1 MALRPRTLYGQL
13 LLALLVGMVVTQLFG
28 AWLMVSDRGRF
39 ADRVRGRYAAERLA
53 TIASTLE
60 RTAPA
65 ERPRLLQFF
74 DEPPNIVTLGRPWR
88 QDGTPVDPEF
98 ASTLRTALGHAAL
111 LQQLPPEVPPLPPR
125 LPDLRLH
132 RRHPLPPFAAVQ
144 VRLSDGTVLTWYH
157 AGMPQPRDWPARA
170 LWLLWIMAL
179 IAALL
184 VGWTVRRLTRPLAA
198 LADAATGLARNL
210 DQPPLAETGTR
221 EVARAAAAFNAMQR
235 DLQNVLA
242 TRAQALAGVSHDLR
256 LPLTRIRLRLE
267 QIDDET
273 LRGKIAGDLAEM
285 DRMIGH
291 TLEYLRAG
299 DSHEPA
305 VRLNLDALI
314 ESLAEDFE
322 ALGATVR
329 IEGHIGSPVTAR
341 PQALRRCLG
350 NLLENARRYAGNDL
364 LIVADD
370 DARQVTI
377 RVEDRGPGIPEAQLE
392 RVFEP
397 YVRLETSR
405 ARATG
410 GTGLGLATARAIAR
424 AQGGELTLSPRD
436 GGGLVATLTLPRR

>member
-1 MALRPRTLYGQL
+1 MTMRPRTLYGQL
-13 LLALLVGMVVTQLFG
+13 LLALLVSMIFTQLFG

-39 ADRVRGRYAAERLA
+39 ADRMRGRYAAERLA
-53 TIASTLE
+53 TIAATLE

-65 ERPRLLQFF
+65 DRPRLLQFF
-74 DEPPNIVTLGRPWR
+74 DEPPNIVTLSRPWR
-88 QDGTPVDPEF
+88 RDGTRVDPEF
-98 ASTLRTALGHAAL
+98 AAALRAALGHAAP
-111 LQQLPPEVPPLPPR
+111 LQRLAPEVPPPPPR
-125 LPDLRLH
+125 MPEMRPH
-132 RRHPLPPFAAVQ
+132 RPRPLPPFPSIQ
-144 VRLSDGTVLTWYH
+144 LRLTDGTVLTWYH
-157 AGMPQPRDWPARA
+157 VGMPQPRDWPARA

-179 IAALL
+179 TVALL

-210 DQPPLAETGTR
+210 DQPPLAETGPR
-221 EVARAAAAFNAMQR
+221 EVARAAAAFNTMQR
-235 DLQNVLA
+235 DLRNVLA

-267 QIDDET
+267 QVDDEA
-273 LRGKIAGDLAEM
+273 LRGKIADDLAEM

-299 DSHEPA
+299 DSHEPE
-305 VRLNLDALI
+305 VKLNLDALI
-314 ESLAEDFE
+314 ESLVEDFE

-329 IEGHIGSPVTAR
+329 VEGRIGQPVTAR

-364 LIVADD
+364 LIVAGGND
-370 DARQVTI
+370 RQVEI
-377 RVEDRGPGIPEAQLE
+377 RVEDRGPGIPQEQLE
-392 RVFEP
+392 KVFEP
-397 YVRLETSR
+397 YVRLEASR

-424 AQGGELTLSPRD
+424 AQGGDLTLAPRT
-436 GGGLVATLTLPRR
+436 GGGLVARLTLPRR